1 VKVIIGQYEG
11 TIYPEGDGYTGA
23 ISLGLGPD
31 GKRRRLKRKGR
42 TKAQVKTKLAE
53 AVKDLENGVKSE
65 RDYTVAKAIDHLLDH
80 LASQGKSDRTMKT
93 YRGLANAYIVP
104 KIGHIKL
111 RELTADQVEKWLGS
125 CAEDLTTI
133 TVGMLHMLLKH
144 AIRRAARRDKVGRN
158 VALLVDTPQGKR
170 PARKSKSF
178 TLEETTKL
186 LQTAQDPRHR
196 IGAYVI
202 LAVVSGLRTEELR
215 ALTWSDVDLKN
226 KVVYVLRSDREGGD
240 TKTEKSRRGLAMAD
254 LAVDALSALRKKQAA
269 EKLAAKEAWKGG
281 DLVFCKEDG
290 TPYTCY
296 GVLRRFRKITEA
308 AGLGVDWTARELR
321 HTFVSIMSDQG
332 VPLEKISDLVGH
344 SNTHTTQTVYRHQIR
359 PVINEGAEH
368 MNVIFKG
375 KIIKPA

>member
-11 TIYPEGDGYTGA
+11 TIYREGDGYTGA

-65 RDYTVAKAIDHLLDH
+65 RDYTVEKATNHFLDH
-80 LASQGKSDRTMKT
+80 LARQGKSHSTLRT
-93 YRGLANAYIVP
+93 YRGLARDHIVA

-111 RELTADQVEKWLGS
+111 RELTADQVETWLGI
-125 CAEDLTTI
+125 CAEEMTTT
-133 TVGMLHMLLKH
+133 TVGIVHGLLRR
-144 AIRRAARRDKVGRN
+144 AIRLAARRDKIGRN
-158 VALLVDTPQGKR
+158 VALLVDTPQGMR

-178 TLEETTKL
+178 TLEEATKL
-186 LQTAQDPRHR
+186 LQTAQDPQYR

-215 ALTWSDVDLKN
+215 VLTWADVDLK
-226 KVVYVLRSDREGGD
+226 KKIVYVLRSDRNGGD
-240 TKTEKSRRGLAMAD
+240 TKTRKSRRGLAMAD
-254 LAVDALSALRKKQAA
+254 LAVDALSALRKRQAA

-281 DLVFCKEDG
+281 DLVFCREDG
-290 TPYTCY
+290 TPYTSEA
-296 GVLRRFRKITEA
+296 VLNRFRKITKA
-308 AGLGVDWTARELR
+308 AGLGVGWNARELR

-332 VPLEKISDLVGH
+332 VALEKISDLVGH
-344 SNTHTTQTVYRHQIR
+344 SDTHITQTVYRHQLR

-375 KIIKPA
+375 KITKPA